1 MENRKGWYNLSNLGG
16 YQQLTTVAKRVG
28 GPINLVGINLLAGAV
43 ILKGGEIAFKKIKNK
58 INQKEI
64 QEASDLIIYSVIVD
78 GVSNEGLEFKIGD
91 QFRVLKTDK
100 GAVLIEK
107 IGDDNNPYF
116 VSEEMLKN
124 ISNYKH

>member
-1 MENRKGWYNLSNLGG
+1 MSNLGG

-43 ILKGGEIAFKKIKNK
+43 ILKGGEIAFKIIKNK